1 MPQIERRYKFFTVQR
16 LPSETGRKTRRYEVR
31 KTRSTGL
38 LGIIAWYAAW
48 RQFSFFPED
57 YTVWSAGCLADI
69 QEAINWAESDRKG
82 AADGNASNEE

>member
-1 MPQIERRYKFFTVQR
+1 MPQIERHYKFFAVRR
-16 LPSETGRKTRRYEVR
+16 LPAEAGRKTLRYEVLN
-31 KTRSTGL
+31 TRSTGL

-48 RQFSFFPED
+48 RRFCFFPED